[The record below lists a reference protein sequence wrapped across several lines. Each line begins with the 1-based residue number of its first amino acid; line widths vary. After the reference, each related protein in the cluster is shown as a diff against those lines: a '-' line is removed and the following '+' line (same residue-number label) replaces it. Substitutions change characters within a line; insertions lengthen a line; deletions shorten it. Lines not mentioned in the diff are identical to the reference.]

1 MADNNTGLIVASIVG
16 GVAVLGIG
24 GYLIV
29 KSGKDKATPA
39 PSASSNNN
47 DSIAAILAKV
57 NMQQSGQLPSYNQQQ
72 PVVIQQSP
80 KSDLEIYGNLGL
92 EALRIFMGR
101 KKSKTDNSTVFVDD
115 TSSNTT
121 SDTTAYNDMGYG
133 ELPAGGGVLASPSYG
148 SSLDYGSLWGSNSY
162 GV

>member
-92 EALRIFMGR
+92 EALKIFMGS

-115 TSSNTT
+115 SSAN
-121 SDTTAYNDMGYG
+121 TTAYNDMGYG
-133 ELPAGGGVLASPSYG
+133 ELPAGGGVLASPSSGYG
-148 SSLDYGSLWGSNSY
+148 LDYGSMWSNNSY

>member
-1 MADNNTGLIVASIVG
+1 MADNNKGLIVASIVG

-24 GYLIV
+24 GYLIY
-29 KSGKDKATPA
+29 KAAQPKQTTDPT
-39 PSASSNNN
+39 
-47 DSIAAILAKV
+47 LALLALQKQA
-57 NMQQSGQLPSYNQQQ
+57 QQGGNYGQVYTGGSTQQQQQ
-72 PVVIQQSP
+72 PVIIQQQPS
-80 KSDLEIYGNLGL
+80 EGVQYATLGL
-92 EALRIFMGR
+92 DLFKTIWGS